1 MSFLKKQ
8 RLSIVLPLNETKNAE
23 IKKILK
29 FFKNDKKKKRF
40 CAIMLQIHI
49 NVWTLITTK
58 INLISKKGDLM
69 KKHILSL
76 TLGSL
81 LVSTLSAEDDG
92 FYMSA
97 GYQIG
102 EAAQMVKNTKGIQE
116 LSDNYEKLNNLL
128 TKYST
133 LNTLIKL
140 SSDPSAINGVRNDLG
155 ASAAG
160 LLNDKKNSP
169 AYQAVLLAINAAV
182 GFWNIVGYVTQCGGN
197 ANGTAS
203 TSSTTIFDNEPGYRS
218 TSITCSLNV
227 YTPGYYGPMSI
238 ENFKK
243 LNEAYQILQTA
254 LKQGLPTL
262 NEKNGTVSVTYSYKC
277 AGQGN
282 NNCDVL
288 KDNRNGGTKSET
300 QTIDGKTVNTTISSK
315 VVNYDAPGNTLGASY
330 TDITTTMSNVP
341 DNAQALLAQ
350 ASTLINTINSA
361 CPYFSAPNSHAN
373 GPKWE
378 WPSNKLCGAFSEE
391 IGAIQKMITDAQEM
405 LNQAN
410 IVNANGQSSN
420 PVDSHFNPFTGN
432 TSFAEGMLKNAQ
444 AQAQMLNLA
453 NQVGQAINPNN
464 LTGTFQ
470 NFVKGFLAT
479 CNNPSTAGTGG
490 TQGSPPGTVTTQTFA
505 SGCAYVGETITAL
518 NNSIAHFGAQAEQI
532 QQAED
537 LAYTLANFS
546 SQYKKLGDTYNS
558 ITTAISS
565 IPNAQ
570 AIQNVV
576 SKKNNPYSPQG
587 IQENFY
593 LNQNTYNQVQTIN
606 QELGRNPFRKV
617 GIVSSQTNNGAMN
630 GIGIQVGYKQFFGQK
645 RRWGARYYGFFDYNH
660 AFIKSSFFNSASD
673 VWTYG
678 FGADALYNFINDKAT
693 NFLGK
698 NNKLSVGLFGGIALA
713 GTSWLNSEYVNLATV
728 NNVYNAKMNVANF
741 QFLFNMGVR
750 MNLARP
756 KKKDSDHVA
765 QHGIELGL
773 KIPTINTNY
782 YSFMGAELK
791 YRRLYSVYLNYVF
804 AY

>member
-1 MSFLKKQ
+1 MKKTLLLSLSLSFL
-8 RLSIVLPLNETKNAE
+8 L
-23 IKKILK
+23 
-29 FFKNDKKKKRF
+29 
-40 CAIMLQIHI
+40 H
-49 NVWTLITTK
+49 
-58 INLISKKGDLM
+58 
-69 KKHILSL
+69 
-76 TLGSL
+76 
-81 LVSTLSAEDDG
+81 AEDDG

-102 EAAQMVKNTKGIQE
+102 EAAQMVKNTKGIQQ
-116 LSDNYEKLNNLL
+116 LSDNYENLSKLL
-128 TKYST
+128 TRYST

-140 SSDPSAINGVRNDLG
+140 SSDPSAINAARENLG
-155 ASAAG
+155 ASA
-160 LLNDKKNSP
+160 KNLIGEKASP

-182 GFWNIVGYVTQCGGN
+182 GFWNVLGYVTQCGGN
-197 ANGTAS
+197 ANGQES
-203 TSSTTIFDNEPGYRS
+203 TSSTTIFNNEPGYRS
-218 TSITCSLNV
+218 ASITCSLNG
-227 YTPGYYGPMSI
+227 YKPGYYGPMSI

-262 NEKNGTVSVTYSYKC
+262 NNKNGIVDVNYTYTCSGK
-277 AGQGN
+277 GN
-282 NNCDVL
+282 NNCDAL
-288 KDNRNGGTKSET
+288 KDHQNSGTKTET
-300 QTIDGKTVNTTISSK
+300 QTIDGKTVTTTISSK
-315 VVNYDAPGNTLGASY
+315 VFQPKNSAAY
-330 TDITTTMSNVP
+330 TEITNKLVGVP

-350 ASTLINTINSA
+350 ASTLINTINTA
-361 CPYFSAPNSHAN
+361 CPYFHAN
-373 GPKWE
+373 NSSEANAPKFTTTTG
-378 WPSNKLCGAFSEE
+378 KICGAFSEE
-391 IGAIQKMITDAQEM
+391 ISAIQKMITDAQD
-405 LNQAN
+405 LVNQTSTIN
-410 IVNANGQSSN
+410 SNERSSTSIG
-420 PVDSHFNPFTGN
+420 DSGKPFNPYTDA
-432 TSFAEGMLKNAQ
+432 SFAQGMLANASAQ
-444 AQAQMLNLA
+444 AKMLDLA
-453 NQVGQAINPNN
+453 HQVGQTINPDN
-464 LTGTFQ
+464 LTGSFK
-470 NFVKGFLAT
+470 NFVTGFLAT

-490 TQGSPPGTVTTQTFA
+490 TQGSAPGTVTTQTFA
-505 SGCAYVGETITAL
+505 SGCAYVEQTITNL
-518 NNSIAHFGAQAEQI
+518 NNSIAHFGTQEQQI
-532 QQAED
+532 QQAESIAD
-537 LAYTLANFS
+537 TLVNFKS
-546 SQYKKLGDTYNS
+546 RYNELGNTYNS
-558 ITTAISS
+558 ITTALSS

-570 AIQNVV
+570 SLQNVV

-587 IQENFY
+587 IETNYY
-593 LNQNTYNQVQTIN
+593 LNPNTYNQVQTIN
-606 QELGRNPFRKV
+606 QELGRNPFRKM

-645 RRWGARYYGFFDYNH
+645 RKWGARYYGFFDYNH

-713 GTSWLNSEYVNLATV
+713 GTSWLNSEFVNLATV

-750 MNLARP
+750 MNLARA
-756 KKKDSDHVA
+756 KKKGSDHVA

>member
-1 MSFLKKQ
+1 
-8 RLSIVLPLNETKNAE
+8 
-23 IKKILK
+23 
-29 FFKNDKKKKRF
+29 
-40 CAIMLQIHI
+40 
-49 NVWTLITTK
+49 
-58 INLISKKGDLM
+58 M

-76 TLGSL
+76 ALGSL

-102 EAAQMVKNTKGIQE
+102 EAAQMVKNTKGIQQ
-116 LSDNYEKLNNLL
+116 LSDNYENLSKLL
-128 TKYST
+128 TRYST

-140 SSDPSAINGVRNDLG
+140 SADPSAINAARENLG
-155 ASAAG
+155 ASAKNLIG
-160 LLNDKKNSP
+160 DKASP

-182 GFWNIVGYVTQCGGN
+182 GFWNVLGYATQCGGN

-203 TSSTTIFDNEPGYRS
+203 ISSTTVFNNEPGYRS
-218 TSITCSLNV
+218 TSITCSLNGHK
-227 YTPGYYGPMSI
+227 PGYYAPMSI

-243 LNEAYQILQTA
+243 LNQAYQILQTA
-254 LKQGLPTL
+254 LKKGLPVL
-262 NEKNGTVSVTYSYKC
+262 KENNGTVSVTYTYTCS
-277 AGQGN
+277 GEGN
-282 NNCDVL
+282 NNCSSAVTGV
-288 KDNRNGGTKSET
+288 DNQNGGTKTET
-300 QTIDGKTVNTTISSK
+300 QTIDGKQVNTTISSK
-315 VVNYDAPGNTLGASY
+315 VVDSTVSASHVSY
-330 TDITTTMSNVP
+330 TEITNQLRGVP
-341 DNAQALLAQ
+341 DSAQFLLAQ
-350 ASTLINTINSA
+350 ASTLINTINTA
-361 CPYFSAPNSHAN
+361 CPYFSVTNKPG
-373 GPKWE
+373 GPQMK
-378 WPSNKLCGAFSEE
+378 PTIGKLCDFTDE
-391 IGAIQKMITDAQEM
+391 ISAIQKMITDAQE
-405 LNQAN
+405 LVNQTSAIN
-410 IVNANGQSSN
+410 SNEQTTPVGGSNGK
-420 PVDSHFNPFTGN
+420 PFNPFTDA
-432 TSFAEGMLKNAQ
+432 SFAQGMLANASAQ
-444 AQAQMLNLA
+444 AKMLNLSE
-453 NQVGQAINPNN
+453 QVGQTLNPER
-464 LTGTFQ
+464 LTGDFE

-479 CNNPSTAGTGG
+479 CRNPSTAGTGG
-490 TQGSPPGTVTTQTFA
+490 TQGSDPGTVTTQTFA
-505 SGCAYVGETITAL
+505 SGCAYVEQTITNL
-518 NNSIAHFGAQAEQI
+518 NNSIAHFGTQEQQI
-532 QQAED
+532 QQAENIAD
-537 LAYTLANFS
+537 TLVHFKS
-546 SQYKKLGDTYNS
+546 RYSELGNTYNS
-558 ITTAISS
+558 ITTALSKV
-565 IPNAQ
+565 PNAQ
-570 AIQNVV
+570 SLQSVV

-587 IQENFY
+587 IETNYY
-593 LNQNTYNQVQTIN
+593 LNQNSYNQVQTIN
-606 QELGRNPFRKV
+606 QELGRNPFRKM

-750 MNLARP
+750 MNLARA
-756 KKKDSDHVA
+756 KKKGSDHAA
-765 QHGIELGL
+765 QHGIELGV

>member
-1 MSFLKKQ
+1 
-8 RLSIVLPLNETKNAE
+8 
-23 IKKILK
+23 
-29 FFKNDKKKKRF
+29 
-40 CAIMLQIHI
+40 
-49 NVWTLITTK
+49 
-58 INLISKKGDLM
+58 M

-92 FYMSA
+92 FYTSV

-102 EAAQMVKNTKGIQE
+102 EAAQMVTNTKGIQD
-116 LSDNYEKLNNLL
+116 LSDRYESLNNLL
-128 TKYST
+128 TRYST

-140 SSDPSAINGVRNDLG
+140 SADPSAINTARENLG
-155 ASAAG
+155 ASAKNLIG
-160 LLNDKKNSP
+160 DKTNSP

-182 GFWNIVGYVTQCGGN
+182 GFWNVLGYATQCGGN
-197 ANGTAS
+197 MNGQKS
-203 TSSTTIFDNEPGYRS
+203 TSSTTIFNNEPGYRS
-218 TSITCSLNV
+218 TSITCSLNG
-227 YTPGYYGPMSI
+227 YSPGYYAPMSI

-254 LKQGLPTL
+254 LKQGLPAL
-262 NEKNGTVSVTYSYKC
+262 KENNGKVNVTYTYTCS
-277 AGQGN
+277 GRGN
-282 NNCDVL
+282 DNCSKKATGVQQ
-288 KDNRNGGTKSET
+288 NGETKIET
-300 QTIDGKTVNTTISSK
+300 QTIDGKQVETTISSK
-315 VVNYDAPGNTLGASY
+315 VVGSTSGNTSDY
-330 TDITTTMSNVP
+330 TEITNKLNGVP

-350 ASTLINTINSA
+350 ASTLINTINTA
-361 CPYFSAPNSHAN
+361 CPFFSVTNKSG
-373 GPKWE
+373 GPQME
-378 WPSNKLCGAFSEE
+378 PTRGKLCGFTDE
-391 IGAIQKMITDAQEM
+391 ISAIQKMITDAQE
-405 LNQAN
+405 LVNQTSAIN
-410 IVNANGQSSN
+410 SNEQSTPVGNNNGK
-420 PVDSHFNPFTGN
+420 PFNPFTDA
-432 TSFAEGMLKNAQ
+432 SFAQGMLANAS
-444 AQAQMLNLA
+444 AQVKMLNLA
-453 NQVGQAINPNN
+453 HQVGQTINPEN
-464 LTGTFQ
+464 LTGNFK
-470 NFVKGFLAT
+470 NFVTGFLAT

-490 TQGSPPGTVTTQTFA
+490 TQGSAPGTVTTQTFA
-505 SGCAYVGETITAL
+505 SGCAYVEQTITNL
-518 NNSIAHFGAQAEQI
+518 TNSIAHFGTQEQQI
-532 QQAED
+532 QQAENIAD
-537 LAYTLANFS
+537 TLVNFKS
-546 SQYKKLGDTYNS
+546 RYSELGNTYNS
-558 ITTAISS
+558 ITTALSKV
-565 IPNAQ
+565 PNAQ
-570 AIQNVV
+570 SLQNVV

-587 IQENFY
+587 IETNYY
-593 LNQNTYNQVQTIN
+593 LNQNSYNQIQTIN

-617 GIVSSQTNNGAMN
+617 GIVGSQTNNGAMN

-645 RRWGARYYGFFDYNH
+645 RKWGARYYGFFDYNH

-756 KKKDSDHVA
+756 KKKGSDHVA

>member
-1 MSFLKKQ
+1 
-8 RLSIVLPLNETKNAE
+8 
-23 IKKILK
+23 
-29 FFKNDKKKKRF
+29 
-40 CAIMLQIHI
+40 
-49 NVWTLITTK
+49 
-58 INLISKKGDLM
+58 
-69 KKHILSL
+69 
-76 TLGSL
+76 
-81 LVSTLSAEDDG
+81 G

-203 TSSTTIFDNEPGYRS
+203 TSSTTVFDNEPGYRS
-218 TSITCSLNV
+218 TSITCSLNR

-277 AGQGN
+277 AGENN
-282 NNCDVL
+282 NNCDAL
-288 KDNRNGGTKSET
+288 KDNRNGGTKT
-300 QTIDGKTVNTTISSK
+300 KAQTIDGKTVNTTISSK
-315 VVNYDAPGNTLGASY
+315 VVDYNAPGNTLGASY
-330 TDITTTMSNVP
+330 TDITTQMGGVP

-350 ASTLINTINSA
+350 ASTLINTINEA
-361 CPYFSAPNSHAN
+361 CPFFHAPNNQTN

-410 IVNANGQSSN
+410 IVNSNEQSAQVGANNGK
-420 PVDSHFNPFTGN
+420 PFNPFTDAQ
-432 TSFAEGMLKNAQ
+432 FAEGMLKNAQ

-453 NQVGQAINPNN
+453 NQVGQTINPDN
-464 LTGTFQ
+464 LTGTFK
-470 NFVKGFLAT
+470 NFVTSFLAT
-479 CNNPSTAGTGG
+479 CNNPSTVGTSG

-518 NNSIAHFGAQAEQI
+518 NN
-532 QQAED
+532 
-537 LAYTLANFS
+537 
-546 SQYKKLGDTYNS
+546 
-558 ITTAISS
+558 
-565 IPNAQ
+565 
-570 AIQNVV
+570 
-576 SKKNNPYSPQG
+576 
-587 IQENFY
+587 
-593 LNQNTYNQVQTIN
+593 
-606 QELGRNPFRKV
+606 
-617 GIVSSQTNNGAMN
+617 
-630 GIGIQVGYKQFFGQK
+630 
-645 RRWGARYYGFFDYNH
+645 
-660 AFIKSSFFNSASD
+660 
-673 VWTYG
+673 
-678 FGADALYNFINDKAT
+678 
-693 NFLGK
+693 
-698 NNKLSVGLFGGIALA
+698 
-713 GTSWLNSEYVNLATV
+713 
-728 NNVYNAKMNVANF
+728 
-741 QFLFNMGVR
+741 
-750 MNLARP
+750 
-756 KKKDSDHVA
+756 
-765 QHGIELGL
+765 
-773 KIPTINTNY
+773 
-782 YSFMGAELK
+782 
-791 YRRLYSVYLNYVF
+791 
-804 AY
+804 

>member
-1 MSFLKKQ
+1 MKKLLLLSLSLSFL
-8 RLSIVLPLNETKNAE
+8 L
-23 IKKILK
+23 
-29 FFKNDKKKKRF
+29 
-40 CAIMLQIHI
+40 H
-49 NVWTLITTK
+49 
-58 INLISKKGDLM
+58 
-69 KKHILSL
+69 
-76 TLGSL
+76 
-81 LVSTLSAEDDG
+81 AEDDG

-116 LSDNYEKLNNLL
+116 LSENYEKLNNLL
-128 TKYST
+128 SNYNT

-140 SSDPSAINGVRNDLG
+140 SADPSAINDARDNLGSSSRN
-155 ASAAG
+155 
-160 LLNDKKNSP
+160 LLDIKTNSP
-169 AYQAVLLAINAAV
+169 AYQAVLLALNAAV
-182 GFWNIVGYVTQCGGN
+182 GLWQVTSYAFTACGPGSNEN
-197 ANGTAS
+197 ANGGIQTFNNVPGQN
-203 TSSTTIFDNEPGYRS
+203 TTTITCNSYYEPGHGRS
-218 TSITCSLNV
+218 IST
-227 YTPGYYGPMSI
+227 
-238 ENFKK
+238 ENYAIINK
-243 LNEAYQILQTA
+243 AYQIIQKALTA
-254 LKQGLPTL
+254 NGSSGEGIPVLSDTTTKLDFTIRGDKRTGGTPNERLVYRWSHGRAISTSWIHTKNTSTTEQINTTNNAQELLKQ
-262 NEKNGTVSVTYSYKC
+262 
-277 AGQGN
+277 
-282 NNCDVL
+282 
-288 KDNRNGGTKSET
+288 
-300 QTIDGKTVNTTISSK
+300 
-315 VVNYDAPGNTLGASY
+315 ASII
-330 TDITTTMSNVP
+330 ITT
-341 DNAQALLAQ
+341 L
-350 ASTLINTINSA
+350 NSA
-361 CPYFSAPNSHAN
+361 CPNFQNRGTDYWAGISGNGTMCGMFAN
-373 GPKWE
+373 
-378 WPSNKLCGAFSEE
+378 E
-391 IGAIQKMITDAQEM
+391 ISAIQGMIANAQEAVAQAKIVSENTQNQNSLDTGKLFNPYTDA
-405 LNQAN
+405 
-410 IVNANGQSSN
+410 
-420 PVDSHFNPFTGN
+420 
-432 TSFAEGMLKNAQ
+432 SFAESMLKNAQ
-444 AQAQMLNLA
+444 AQAEILNRTQ
-453 NQVGQAINPNN
+453 QVVKDFERIPAA
-464 LTGTFQ
+464 
-470 NFVKGFLAT
+470 FVKDSLGVCHEKGSDGNLRGT
-479 CNNPSTAGTGG
+479 PS
-490 TQGSPPGTVTTQTFA
+490 GTVTSNTWGA
-505 SGCAYVGETITAL
+505 GCAYVGETITNL
-518 NNSIAHFGAQAEQI
+518 KNSIAHFGTQAEQI

-558 ITTAISS
+558 ITTAVSS
-565 IPNAQ
+565 LPNAQ

-593 LNQNTYNQVQTIN
+593 LNQNTYSQVQTIN

-756 KKKDSDHVA
+756 KKKDSDHAA